1 MICPKCGANIRDGL
15 TFCPKC
21 GASIHIQQS
30 FSTEQNFDTPQHP
43 THAYK
48 PKKIYQKNWFII
60 LMLIVF
66 FPVGLFLMWKHSN
79 WNIVIKIII
88 SMFFAIMC
96 IYSWL
101 NPTDTV
107 QPKTTTTA
115 TTHQE
120 KNNKK
125 ILNTSYEFGF
135 KNNTITEDNCTIK
148 ITNLKIVEDNNEYI
162 LDVHYDYTYTGSG
175 EPHSALTDFS
185 NYIMIAQGTYQNN
198 GKNTYNELGTGRSP
212 DFLKLYMND
221 VPNAKNETIKAVS
234 SFTMSD
240 LSTPITIIHK
250 KEINSDE
257 GESHTFNISNQTL
270 TLAK

>member
-125 ILNTSYEFGF
+125 
-135 KNNTITEDNCTIK
+135 
-148 ITNLKIVEDNNEYI
+148 
-162 LDVHYDYTYTGSG
+162 
-175 EPHSALTDFS
+175 
-185 NYIMIAQGTYQNN
+185 
-198 GKNTYNELGTGRSP
+198 
-212 DFLKLYMND
+212 
-221 VPNAKNETIKAVS
+221 
-234 SFTMSD
+234 
-240 LSTPITIIHK
+240 
-250 KEINSDE
+250 
-257 GESHTFNISNQTL
+257 
-270 TLAK
+270 